1 MSVETE
7 AVASPPLAAAGTMVV
22 VVGPSGAGKDSVMSY
37 AARHFAK
44 EAGVQFVR
52 RVITRPADAGGE
64 AHEAI
69 DADGF
74 RKREA
79 DGDFAV
85 SWDAHGLSYGIPHA
99 TLEQLANGVTLVAN
113 GSRSA
118 LPAFAEA
125 YPRLKVVLITARP
138 DILAARL
145 AARGRETVEGIA
157 KRLDRAVPEIVVA
170 TDTVIIDNSGALE
183 EAGEAF
189 VSLLVAALARC
200 DGLNRS

>member
-1 MSVETE
+1 MSMAAEE
-7 AVASPPLAAAGTMVV
+7 AVAWPRPVAAGTMVV

-37 AARHFAK
+37 AARHFTD
-44 EAGVQFVR
+44 EARVRFVR

-74 RKREA
+74 RQRAA
-79 DGDFAV
+79 DGAFAV
-85 SWDAHGLSYGIPHA
+85 SWEAHGLSYGIPRE
-99 TLEQLANGVTLVAN
+99 TLDQLDDGTTLVAN

-125 YPRLKVVLITARP
+125 YPRLKVVLVTARP

-145 AARGRETVEGIA
+145 ATRGRESADAIA
-157 KRLDRAVPEIVVA
+157 KRLDRAVPEIVVGA
-170 TDTVIIDNSGALE
+170 DTVIIDNSGALE
-183 EAGEAF
+183 EAGEVF
-189 VSLLVAALARC
+189 VSLLASSLGRQ
-200 DGLNRS
+200 D